1 MESGLF
7 SVCLIGVKDT
17 ETEELSVSSVTL
29 PDDLQCVMSVKG
41 EMALW
46 KITEEFRLAATVKIT
61 AHLRPFDHN
70 DTYVLTPNHYWPSG
84 ARRLTPRS

>member
-1 MESGLF
+1 MKYPGAVPRPVHMESGLF
-7 SVCLIGVKDT
+7 NVCLIGVKDT

-46 KITEEFRLAATVKIT
+46 KITEEFR
-61 AHLRPFDHN
+61 R
-70 DTYVLTPNHYWPSG
+70 SG
-84 ARRLTPRS
+84 NRENYCAFETLWS